1 MTNAEQP
8 AETSAGDFL
17 RSIGLPEE
25 AQRVINTNS
34 TGIIAKLARNKARE
48 TYQAL
53 RQTYDNSE
61 PMIEASATQPPHVD
75 TPQLDEAN
83 KPDQWGSI
91 PGRVDFDAKGNPIT
105 PERGR
110 PTDDYFKYYYIAQKL
125 KIPVD
130 RLEFYKLTPYNDA
143 DTFSARN
150 AEWKRRNKLQ
160 RDNRGK
166 RAVKRP

>member
-1 MTNAEQP
+1 MAHSPEIEIRLTEVSQQRTLARI
-8 AETSAGDFL
+8 AGATLPIGVELIAFL
-17 RSIGLPEE
+17 RELYGLSGPGA
-25 AQRVINTNS
+25 AQLPQV
-34 TGIIAKLARNKARE
+34 E
-48 TYQAL
+48 
-53 RQTYDNSE
+53 
-61 PMIEASATQPPHVD
+61 
-75 TPQLDEAN
+75 TPQPSEAN
-83 KPDQWGSI
+83 KPDQWTSI

-110 PTDDYFKYYYIAQKL
+110 PADDYFKYYYLAQKL

-160 RDNRGK
+160 RDNRGRK
-166 RAVKRP
+166 AVKKL